1 MKRIACVSICFCS
14 LFCVATAGAQS
25 APGYPNKAVRILV
38 GYPPGAGSDIVTR
51 LLTPE
56 LTKAFG
62 QQFVVDNRPGA
73 AGNIAMELAARTP
86 PDGYTL
92 VNVPASIA
100 ISQSLHKKPPFDLM
114 KDFDALALKASVPFA
129 LVIHPSL
136 PVRSIKALVAFAKAR
151 PGQLTYASTGTGSSP
166 HLTGEMLKMH
176 TGIDI
181 LHVPYKGTPQAN
193 TDIIAGQV
201 TMMYSNMLSVIPH
214 VRTGRLHALAVTSA
228 KRSGAAPNVPTMM
241 ESGIA
246 GFESGTW
253 YVLSGPAGL
262 PREVVQRLNS
272 EINRIVQLP
281 DVREK
286 LAALGADPMNGTP
299 DQTAAFLRSEIAK
312 WAKVVK
318 ASGTRAE

>member
-1 MKRIACVSICFCS
+1 M
-14 LFCVATAGAQS
+14 AGAQS

-129 LVIHPSL
+129 LV
-136 PVRSIKALVAFAKAR
+136 AFAKAR

-181 LHVPYKGTPQAN
+181 LHVP
-193 TDIIAGQV
+193 
-201 TMMYSNMLSVIPH
+201 
-214 VRTGRLHALAVTSA
+214 
-228 KRSGAAPNVPTMM
+228 TMM
-241 ESGIA
+241 ESGNA

-253 YVLSGPAGL
+253 YVLSSPAGL

-299 DQTAAFLRSEIAK
+299 DQPAAFLRSEIAK

-318 ASGTRAE
+318 ASGTRTE

>member
-1 MKRIACVSICFCS
+1 MKRIACVSFCFCS

-299 DQTAAFLRSEIAK
+299 DQTAVFLRSEIAK